1 MALSE
6 PPALS
11 EQKVQALFHYLDCVK
26 SRFQRLAVRL
36 LNIVTAFS
44 ELSPASASMVF
55 YVFCVGMGFMMC
67 IVMGFLDLAAGTHI
81 LEAVIDVTGGLNGH
95 VFSALQ
101 LLNGLL
107 ALLFG
112 FSTLLGMLNINV
124 NRSRSSRIN
133 RYNRRTLSRR
143 SKLIRALPIGRY
155 GRLSRRSDD
164 NDVNRNDSSSS
175 SCAIC
180 LGGIGE
186 EEGVRILPNC
196 RHYFHISC
204 IDRWL
209 LLCPTNSSCPL
220 CRASVIYKD
229 FQ

>member
-1 MALSE
+1 MAVSE

-124 NRSRSSRIN
+124 NRSRSRIN
-133 RYNRRTLSRR
+133 RYNRRALSRR

-164 NDVNRNDSSSS
+164 NDVNRNDSSLS

-186 EEGVRILPNC
+186 EDGVRILPNC

-220 CRASVIYKD
+220 CRASITTKD